1 MESKLEA
8 AEARCA
14 RLQQALTKADKTAS
28 KAHDA
33 MWAMD
38 FDKTAASSFERDDW
52 KRRREQASQAI
63 WDIHNLLR
71 PLLEREALAG
81 QTSVPGSS
89 AADVDGAEKR
99 VSAARG
105 HHESV
110 GERQGR
116 RPGTEEL
123 TGLLVELS
131 RWSRVAEL
139 NGDLHARIASALAGP
154 DTPADSQ
161 EDEWFIPEGDRQ
173 CGVVHKMARAT
184 CMKRRGH
191 DGSHATPQGTWIDG
205 PWCEYPA
212 DSQEDK
218 T

>member
-1 MESKLEA
+1 MGIKKLFRPSEIRRLSKDETMALYKRHAVAQYERAEA

-38 FDKTAASSFERDDW
+38 FDKTSASSSERDDW

-71 PLLEREALAG
+71 PLLERE
-81 QTSVPGSS
+81 V
-89 AADVDGAEKR
+89 
-99 VSAARG
+99 
-105 HHESV
+105 
-110 GERQGR
+110 
-116 RPGTEEL
+116 
-123 TGLLVELS
+123 
-131 RWSRVAEL
+131 
-139 NGDLHARIASALAGP
+139 LAGP

-161 EDEWFIPEGDRQ
+161 EDEWFIPEGDRT
-173 CGVVHKMARAT
+173 CGVVHRLARAT

-191 DGSHATPQGTWIDG
+191 GGSHGTAQGTWIDG

-212 DSQEDK
+212 DTPADSPEDK